1 MWYFAPFFC
10 FQSSNQN
17 KNYFLGHPEMSV
29 VDMCHF
35 ICNMKLG
42 ILRISQHR
50 QKCSTDSNWYFQW
63 ATETNL
69 NQNDQGRRSYQG
81 FREEDYSHR
90 IQTVPNY
97 CTKWRVSQQSWV
109 PGDSYCK
116 QIDDLVKYAKKQ
128 SDNVNGLD
136 LMFKSI
142 LNESENLAFC
152 LSLLELKEKD
162 DAENIRFGFNS

>member
-50 QKCSTDSNWYFQW
+50 QKCSPEYYWHFLL
-63 ATETNL
+63 AKETNL
-69 NQNDQGRRSYQG
+69 NQNDPGARSYQV
-81 FREEDYSHR
+81 FREEDSIYR

-97 CTKWRVSQQSWV
+97 DTKWRVIQQSWV
-109 PGDSYCK
+109 PGKSYCK
-116 QIDDLVKYAKKQ
+116 QGRTDRRPGKICRESKWQYKRFGADVQ
-128 SDNVNGLD
+128 NILD
-136 LMFKSI
+136 
-142 LNESENLAFC
+142 ESENLAYY
-152 LSLLELKEKD
+152 LSLL
-162 DAENIRFGFNS
+162 